1 MMATRRKK
9 TRVVAPPVRNRNKIH
24 PMART
29 KRAVTV
35 QAHREPA
42 DEHAATELVMYIEN
56 ESDLS
61 PDGPS
66 GQGRSAMLNMLRKWK
81 NGTYDST
88 LAVRQ
93 FAYLTEAGAKRYA
106 KEFDDPKNWNTMFN
120 PATFRCRGTRH
131 TTATDETY
139 RPRASVLQ
147 ARAEGVVALHYV
159 GRGSRHLVLMPRL
172 LREEQR
178 PYRNALGA
186 LLVQRARRA

>member
-1 MMATRRKK
+1 MATRRKK

-93 FAYLTEAGAKRYA
+93 FAYLTESGAKRYA
-106 KEFDDPKNWNTMFN
+106 KEFDDPKTGILCSI
-120 PATFRCRGTRH
+120 PRRGTRRRSSSRRASG
-131 TTATDETY
+131 T
-139 RPRASVLQ
+139 RPRTASTTTST
-147 ARAEGVVALHYV
+147 RASAD
-159 GRGSRHLVLMPRL
+159 
-172 LREEQR
+172 
-178 PYRNALGA
+178 
-186 LLVQRARRA
+186 RARSISTIREAPRIEERTKQVLRTANTR